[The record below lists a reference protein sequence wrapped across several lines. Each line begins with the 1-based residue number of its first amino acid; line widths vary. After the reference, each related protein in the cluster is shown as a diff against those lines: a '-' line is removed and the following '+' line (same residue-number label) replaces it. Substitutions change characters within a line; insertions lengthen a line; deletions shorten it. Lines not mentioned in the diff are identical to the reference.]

1 MLSLSLTFII
11 PTESVVLD
19 KSACLTLLKEK
30 KFSFQTESVDDT
42 RSAVGHGEVL
52 LRRRLQ

>member
-42 RSAVGHGEVL
+42 LSAVGHGEVL